1 MEKPTNFEE
10 PKRVFESVFISQ
22 RVIPYLQSL
31 GYIYLDSEIPIH
43 SASGSSKIDVV
54 VYLDDEKSKPYII
67 VEAKQKLSNEIE
79 LLDPAVQQAFV
90 KAVAIGRHVRYL
102 LITDGQK
109 HFWFERSSEG
119 RSLVQLSRAPE
130 KPKESRFTSSETP
143 LVDVADPQ
151 QFSRL
156 MQSAIDVLMQE
167 GMILGLRMGIELN
180 RILIAKLHDER
191 IVQSGGPR
199 RFKVGLGTD
208 EQVASNIE
216 QLYREAFIELGGKP
230 LEEGLWF
237 LSPHALS
244 TVVKILERFT
254 LSSVTS
260 SIRGHL
266 FWQTF
271 SELIRKN
278 EAEFTTPVPLADFLV
293 QLTQPQPGQRIIDPA
308 CGTGLLLIAAHEF
321 IETQVA
327 TEHRLSSNVS
337 TRLTLQEEIVGVEIN
352 AEVGELAITNFVLN
366 GLSPR
371 QIIKANAL
379 DKRELEFLGIKMNS
393 YDVVLLHPPIGLAPR
408 DEHILSQF
416 EIIRSNSRPALEV
429 LFIELSIELLR
440 PGGISALLVPDTFL
454 SSPTYQTARSWIL
467 HRTHPRAII
476 SLPPETFNPIGH
488 SGKATI
494 LLLEKEPTESKFG
507 DQVIIADVQSVGYDR
522 FGHPIGK
529 NDLPDLIEVLDAYR
543 ATGNIETD
551 SQEGKLR
558 LWTVALHDLSPKR
571 LDVGQ
576 FDPASNEIVYALR
589 HGQYPSVRL
598 NEVVD
603 IISGR
608 NFKTYVEKGLNT
620 AFLVQ
625 AGAVRDLTLDLS
637 NIPLISVKDYDSA
650 KSAHIKTGDILVTTT
665 GAYLGRAAVFDLQ
678 NTRAVASGAVTIL
691 RPSPGSN
698 VDPFFLAAVIS
709 SALGKEQIAQQQAA
723 STGQPYIR
731 RADLGTIT
739 IPLPDLSKQRELA
752 ERIRTL
758 LLEAHGLTKRAQEI
772 ESSAKKLIINELLGA
787 INNE

>member
-1 MEKPTNFEE
+1 MEKSTNFEE
-10 PKRVFESVFISQ
+10 PKRVFESVTISQ
-22 RVIPYLQSL
+22 KVIPYLQSL
-31 GYIYLDSEIPIH
+31 GYIHLDSEVPIY
-43 SASGSSKIDVV
+43 SASGSSRIDVV
-54 VYLDDEKSKPYII
+54 GYLDDEKSKPYII
-67 VEAKQKLSNEIE
+67 VEAKQKLPNEIE

-119 RSLVQLSRAPE
+119 RSLVQLSRAPA
-130 KPKESRFTSSETP
+130 KPKESRFTPSETS
-143 LVDVADPQ
+143 LVAVDDPQ

-156 MQSAIDVLMQE
+156 MQSAIDVIMRE

-180 RILIAKLHDER
+180 RILIAKLQDER

-199 RFKVGLGTD
+199 RFNAGWGTD

-237 LSPHALS
+237 LSPHTLS
-244 TVVKILERFT
+244 TVVKILEPYA

-293 QLTQPQPGQRIIDPA
+293 QLIQPHPGQRIIDPA

-321 IETQVA
+321 IETQIA
-327 TEHRLSSNVS
+327 TERRLSSNVS
-337 TRLTLQEEIVGVEIN
+337 NRLTLPSEIVGVEIN
-352 AEVGELAITNFVLN
+352 AEVGELAITNLVLN

-379 DKRELEFLGIKMNS
+379 DKRELELLGIKMNS
-393 YDVVLLHPPIGLAPR
+393 YDVVLSHPPIGLAPKN
-408 DEHILSQF
+408 EHILSQF
-416 EIIRSNSRPALEV
+416 EISSSRATLEM
-429 LFIELSIELLR
+429 LFVELSIELLR
-440 PGGISALLVPDTFL
+440 PGGVSALLVPDTLL
-454 SSPTYQTARSWIL
+454 SSAVYKNVRSWIL
-467 HRTHPRAII
+467 HRTRLRAII

-494 LLLEKEPTESKFG
+494 LLLEKESTEPKLG
-507 DQVIIADVQSVGYDR
+507 DQVFIADVQSVGYDR
-522 FGHPIGK
+522 FGHSIGK
-529 NDLPDLIEVLDAYR
+529 NDLPDLIEALDTYR
-543 ATGNIETD
+543 TTGNIETN
-551 SQEGKLR
+551 SQESKLR
-558 LWTVALHDLSPKR
+558 LWTVALNHLSPKR

-576 FDPASNEIVYALR
+576 FDPASNEIAYALR
-589 HGQYPSVRL
+589 HGQYPSVKL
-598 NEVVD
+598 NEVAD

-620 AFLVQ
+620 AVLVQ
-625 AGAVRDLTLDLS
+625 AGAVRNLTLDLS
-637 NIPLISVKDYDSA
+637 NIPSISVKDYESA
-650 KSAHIKTGDILVTTT
+650 KNAHIKTGDILVTTT

-678 NTRAVASGAVTIL
+678 NAQAVASGAVTIL
-691 RPSPGSN
+691 RPNPGSN

-709 SALGKEQIAQQQAA
+709 SALGKEQITQRQAA

-739 IPLPDLSKQRELA
+739 IPLPNLSKQRELA

-758 LLEAHGLTKRAQEI
+758 LIEAQNLTKRAQEI
-772 ESSAKKLIINELLGA
+772 ESSAKKLIDNELLGA

>member
-1 MEKPTNFEE
+1 MEKSTNFEE
-10 PKRVFESVFISQ
+10 PKKVFESVIISQ
-22 RVIPYLQSL
+22 KVIPYLQNL
-31 GYIYLDSEIPIH
+31 GYVHFDSEVPIH
-43 SASGSSKIDVV
+43 VASGRSRIDVL
-54 VYLDDEKSKPYII
+54 VYFDDEKLKPYIV

-90 KAVAIGRHVRYL
+90 KAVAIGKHVRYL

-119 RSLVQLSRAPE
+119 RSLIQLSRAPE
-130 KPKESRFTSSETP
+130 KPKESRSLPSETP
-143 LVDVADPQ
+143 LVAVADPK

-156 MQSAIDVLMQE
+156 MQSAINVLMQE
-167 GMILGLRMGIELN
+167 GMILGVRMGIELN

-191 IVQSGGPR
+191 IVQGGGPH
-199 RFKVGLGTD
+199 RFRANLATD
-208 EQVASNIE
+208 VQVASNIE
-216 QLYREAFIELGGKP
+216 QLYREAFIELGGEP

-244 TVVKILERFT
+244 TVVKILEPYA

-293 QLTQPQPGQRIIDPA
+293 QLTQPHPGQRIIDPA
-308 CGTGLLLIAAHEF
+308 CGTGLLLLTAHEF
-321 IETQVA
+321 IEAQVA

-337 TRLTLQEEIVGVEIN
+337 ARLALQDEIVGVEIN

-379 DKRELEFLGIKMNS
+379 DKKELELLGIKMNS
-393 YDVVLLHPPIGLAPR
+393 YDVVLLHPPIGLAPKN
-408 DEHILSQF
+408 EHILRQF
-416 EIIRSNSRPALEV
+416 GISSSRATLEM
-429 LFIELSIELLR
+429 LFVELSVELLR
-440 PGGISALLVPDTFL
+440 PGGVSALLVPDTLL
-454 SSPTYQTARSWIL
+454 SSPTYQNVRSRIL
-467 HRTHPRAII
+467 NRTRLRAII

-507 DQVIIADVQSVGYDR
+507 DQVIIADIQSVGYDR

-529 NDLPDLIEVLDAYR
+529 NDLPDLIEALDAYR
-543 ATGNIETD
+543 TTGIIETD

-558 LWTVALHDLSPKR
+558 LWTVALNDLSPKR

-589 HGQYPSVRL
+589 HGQYPSVKL

-620 AFLVQ
+620 AVLVQ

-637 NIPLISVKDYDSA
+637 NIPSISVKDYDSA

-678 NTRAVASGAVTIL
+678 NTQAVASGAVTIL
-691 RPSPGSN
+691 RSFPGSN

-709 SALGKEQIAQQQAA
+709 SALGKEQITQRQAA

-739 IPLPDLSKQRELA
+739 IPLPNLSKQRELA

-758 LLEAHGLTKRAQEI
+758 LLEAQKLTKRAQEI
-772 ESSAKKLIINELLGA
+772 ESSAKKLIVNELLGA

>member
-10 PKRVFESVFISQ
+10 PKRVFESVIISQ
-22 RVIPYLQSL
+22 KVIPYLQNL
-31 GYIYLDSEIPIH
+31 GYVHFESEVPIH
-43 SASGSSKIDVV
+43 SASGRSRTDVV
-54 VYLDDEKSKPYII
+54 VYLDDDKSKPYIV
-67 VEAKQKLSNEIE
+67 VETKQKLSNEIE

-90 KAVAIGRHVRYL
+90 KAVAIGKHVRYL

-130 KPKESRFTSSETP
+130 KPKESHFLPSETP
-143 LVDVADPQ
+143 LVAVADPQ

-156 MQSAIDVLMQE
+156 MQSAIEVLMQE
-167 GMILGLRMGIELN
+167 GMILGVRMGIELN

-191 IVQSGGPR
+191 IVQGGGPH
-199 RFKVGLGTD
+199 RFKADLGTD

-244 TVVKILERFT
+244 TVVKILEPYA

-293 QLTQPQPGQRIIDPA
+293 QLTQPHPGQRIIDPA

-321 IETQVA
+321 IETQIA
-327 TEHRLSSNVS
+327 TERRLSSNIS
-337 TRLTLQEEIVGVEIN
+337 TRLSLQDEIVGVEIN
-352 AEVGELAITNFVLN
+352 AEVGELAITNLVLN

-379 DKRELEFLGIKMNS
+379 DKRELELLGIKMNS
-393 YDVVLLHPPIGLAPR
+393 YDVVLLHPPIGLAPKN
-408 DEHILSQF
+408 EHVLSQF
-416 EIIRSNSRPALEV
+416 GISSSRATLEM
-429 LFIELSIELLR
+429 LFVELSIELLR
-440 PGGISALLVPDTFL
+440 PGGVSALLVPDTFL
-454 SSPTYQTARSWIL
+454 SSPAYQNVRSWIL
-467 HRTHPRAII
+467 HRTRPRAII
-476 SLPPETFNPIGH
+476 SLPPETFNPLDH

-507 DQVIIADVQSVGYDR
+507 DRVIIADVQSVGYDR
-522 FGHPIGK
+522 FGHSIGK
-529 NDLPDLIEVLDAYR
+529 NDLPDLIEALDAYR
-543 ATGNIETD
+543 TSGNIEID

-558 LWTVALHDLSPKR
+558 LWTVALNDLSPKR

-576 FDPASNEIVYALR
+576 FDPTSNEIVYALR

-608 NFKTYVEKGLNT
+608 NFKTYIEKGLNT
-620 AFLVQ
+620 AVLVQ

-637 NIPLISVKDYDSA
+637 NIPSISVKDYDSA

-678 NTRAVASGAVTIL
+678 NTQAVASGAVTIL

-709 SALGKEQIAQQQAA
+709 SALGKEQIAQRQAA

-731 RADLGTIT
+731 RTDLGTIT
-739 IPLPDLSKQRELA
+739 IPLPNLRKQRELA
-752 ERIRTL
+752 ERIRRL
-758 LLEAHGLTKRAQEI
+758 LLEAQNLTKRAQEI
-772 ESSAKKLIINELLGA
+772 ESSAKKIIVNELLGV
-787 INNE
+787 IKNE

>member
-10 PKRVFESVFISQ
+10 SKRIFESVIISQ
-22 RVIPYLQSL
+22 KVIPYLQSL
-31 GYIYLDSEIPIH
+31 GYIHFESEVPIH
-43 SASGSSKIDVV
+43 SSSGSSRIDVV
-54 VYLDDEKSKPYII
+54 GYLDDEKSTPYII
-67 VEAKQKLSNEIE
+67 VEAKQILSNEIE

-90 KAVAIGRHVRYL
+90 KAVAIGKPVRYL

-119 RSLVQLSRAPE
+119 RSLVQLSRAPK
-130 KPKESRFTSSETP
+130 KPKESRFTPSETP
-143 LVDVADPQ
+143 LVSVADPQ

-156 MQSAIDVLMQE
+156 KQSAIDVLMQE
-167 GMILGLRMGIELN
+167 GMILGVRMGIELN

-191 IVQSGGPR
+191 IVQGGGPR
-199 RFKVGLGTD
+199 RFRAGPGTD

-244 TVVKILERFT
+244 TVVKILAPFA

-260 SIRGHL
+260 SIRGYL

-271 SELIRKN
+271 SELIKKN
-278 EAEFTTPVPLADFLV
+278 EADFTTPVLLAEFLV
-293 QLTQPQPGQRIIDPA
+293 QLIQPHPGQRIIDPA

-327 TEHRLSSNVS
+327 TERPLSSNVS
-337 TRLTLQEEIVGVEIN
+337 TRLTLQDEIVGVEIN
-352 AEVGELAITNFVLN
+352 AEVCELAITNLVLN

-371 QIIKANAL
+371 QIFKTNAL
-379 DKRELEFLGIKMNS
+379 DKRELELLGIKMNS
-393 YDVVLLHPPIGLAPR
+393 YDAVLLHPPIGLAPKN
-408 DEHILSQF
+408 EHILSQF
-416 EIIRSNSRPALEV
+416 GISSSRATLEM
-429 LFIELSIELLR
+429 LFVELSIELLR
-440 PGGISALLVPDTFL
+440 PGGVSALLVPDTLL
-454 SSPTYQTARSWIL
+454 SSPAYQNVRSWIL
-467 HRTHPRAII
+467 HRTRLRAII
-476 SLPPETFNPIGH
+476 SLPPETFNSIGH

-494 LLLEKEPTESKFG
+494 LLLEKESTESKLG

-522 FGHPIGK
+522 FGHSIGK
-529 NDLPDLIEVLDAYR
+529 NDLPNLIEALDTYR
-543 ATGNIETD
+543 TTGNIETN

-558 LWTVALHDLSPKR
+558 LWAIALNDLSSKG

-576 FDPASNEIVYALR
+576 FDPAGNEIVYALR
-589 HGQYPSVRL
+589 HGQYPSVKR

-620 AFLVQ
+620 ALLVQ
-625 AGAVRDLTLDLS
+625 AGAVRNLTLDLS
-637 NIPLISVKDYDSA
+637 NIPSISVKDYDSA

-678 NTRAVASGAVTIL
+678 NAQAVASGAVTIL

-709 SALGKEQIAQQQAA
+709 SALGKEQIAQRQAS
-723 STGQPYIR
+723 STGWSEPR
-731 RADLGTIT
+731 T
-739 IPLPDLSKQRELA
+739 PDQQKCPH
-752 ERIRTL
+752 
-758 LLEAHGLTKRAQEI
+758 AHDNTENWA
-772 ESSAKKLIINELLGA
+772 SNSAGG
-787 INNE
+787 